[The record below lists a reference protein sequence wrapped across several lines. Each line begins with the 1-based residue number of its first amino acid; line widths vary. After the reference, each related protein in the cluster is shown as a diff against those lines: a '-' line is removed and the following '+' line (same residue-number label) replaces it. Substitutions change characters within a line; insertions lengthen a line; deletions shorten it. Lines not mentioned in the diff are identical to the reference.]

1 MDSTILPFFL
11 KSNRQFAHKGI
22 HIQTQFTHT
31 SCMRWYEKENVK
43 KTILLTGVTLA
54 VYVSMRYLLPM
65 VIPFLLGAFLAMLL
79 NPIVQ
84 KIVVKTGKGRSV
96 ISMLV
101 VIIVLGAV
109 LTVCFFVGRTA
120 CTQLAALV
128 KNAES
133 IEGGF
138 LEIWC
143 GCCERL
149 ERSLGI
155 RIGEAEQL
163 FLKMRGRVVDGFQS
177 STLPY
182 LLKNSM
188 SYAKAVFS
196 LMGIG
201 LVSVISGML
210 ILTDYPMI
218 SAALHKSE
226 AGKLAVRIK
235 QHTRQAGG
243 TYIRAQIAILLVIS
257 LICVIGLFLTGNS
270 YALLAG
276 MGIGV
281 CDALPFIGTG
291 TIFVPWM
298 VIDFMNG
305 KYVLAA
311 VYGILYLVCS
321 FVRQFLEPRLIGGR
335 LGYPPIVVLMSIYIG
350 MHVYGAA
357 GVILGPVSGFL
368 IYELYTALVEG

>member
-1 MDSTILPFFL
+1 
-11 KSNRQFAHKGI
+11 
-22 HIQTQFTHT
+22 
-31 SCMRWYEKENVK
+31 MRWYERENVK
-43 KTILLTGVTLA
+43 KITLLAGITLA
-54 VYVSMRYLLPM
+54 VYLSMRYLLPM

-84 KIVVKTGKGRSV
+84 KIVAKTGKGRNLV
-96 ISMLV
+96 SMLV
-101 VIIVLGAV
+101 VIVVLGAV
-109 LTVCFFVGRTA
+109 GAVCFLVGRTA
-120 CTQLAALV
+120 CTQLASLV

-133 IEGGF
+133 IEGGIRD
-138 LEIWC
+138 IWC
-143 GCCERL
+143 GCCDRL
-149 ERSLGI
+149 ESSLGV

-163 FLKMRGRVVDGFQS
+163 FLKVRGRVVEGFRS
-177 STLPY
+177 RTLPY

-196 LMGIG
+196 LMGVALI
-201 LVSVISGML
+201 SVISGMM
-210 ILTDYPMI
+210 ILTDYPAI
-218 SAALHKSE
+218 TAALRKSE
-226 AGKLAVRIK
+226 AGKLIVHMK
-235 QHTRQAGG
+235 QHTKKAGG
-243 TYIRAQIAILLVIS
+243 TYIRAQLAILLVIS
-257 LICVIGLFLTGNS
+257 LICVAGLFLTGNS

-298 VIDFMNG
+298 VIDVING

-321 FVRQFLEPRLIGGR
+321 FVRQFLEPRLIGDR
-335 LGYPPIVVLMSIYIG
+335 LGYPPIAVLMSIYIG

-357 GVILGPVSGFL
+357 GVLLGPLSGFL
-368 IYELYTALVEG
+368 IYELYTALAGA

>member
-1 MDSTILPFFL
+1 M
-11 KSNRQFAHKGI
+11 K
-22 HIQTQFTHT
+22 
-31 SCMRWYEKENVK
+31 WYEKESIKNL
-43 KTILLTGVTLA
+43 ILLAGVTLA
-54 VYVSMRYLLPM
+54 VYLSMRYLLPM
-65 VIPFLLGAFLAMLL
+65 VIPFLFGAFLAMLL
-79 NPIVQ
+79 NPLVG
-84 KIVVKTGKGRSV
+84 KIAAKTGKGRGV

-101 VIIVLGAV
+101 VIVVLAAAGA
-109 LTVCFFVGRTA
+109 VCFFVGRTV
-120 CTQLAALV
+120 CMQLAALV

-133 IEGGF
+133 IEGG
-138 LEIWC
+138 LRDLWC
-143 GCCERL
+143 DCCIRL

-155 RIGEAEQL
+155 RIDEAEQL
-163 FLKMRGRVVDGFQS
+163 FLKLRSRAVDGFQS

-188 SYAKAVFS
+188 SYAKVVFS
-196 LMGIG
+196 LMGVS
-201 LVSVISGML
+201 LVSIISGML
-210 ILTDYPMI
+210 MLTDYPMI
-218 SAALHKSE
+218 CAALRRSE

-235 QHTRQAGG
+235 QRSMEAGG
-243 TYIRAQIAILLVIS
+243 TYLKAQLVILLVIS
-257 LICVIGLFLTGNS
+257 LICIAGLFLTGNS

-298 VIDFMNG
+298 IIDILNG
-305 KYVLAA
+305 RYVLAA

-335 LGYPPIVVLMSIYIG
+335 LGYHPVVVLMSIYIG
-350 MHVYGAA
+350 VNVYGAS

-368 IYELYTALVEG
+368 IAELYMVWK